1 VGKADALSQIKEAEA
16 KAKKTLEEAEERQ
29 KAIISSARRE
39 AVDKLQAAERDL
51 RAKREAALDSERKA
65 LAAKR
70 DELLRKG
77 NEEAAAI
84 EAKAAERVPKAKTTI
99 KQYFER
105 AFDAAAGTNE

>member
-1 VGKADALSQIKEAEA
+1 MGKADALSQIKEAEA
-16 KAKKTLEEAEERQ
+16 KAKKTLVEAEEKQ

-51 RAKREAALDSERKA
+51 RAKREAALDKERKA
-65 LAAKR
+65 LAANR

-84 EAKAAERVPKAKTTI
+84 EAKAVERIPKAKNTI